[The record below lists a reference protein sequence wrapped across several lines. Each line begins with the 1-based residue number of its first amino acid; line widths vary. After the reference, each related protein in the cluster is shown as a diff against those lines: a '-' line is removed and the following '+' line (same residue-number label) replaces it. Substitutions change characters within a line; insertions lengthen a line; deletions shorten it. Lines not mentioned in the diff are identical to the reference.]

1 MPNPG
6 VKVGRCFILFLY
18 FLNIDMFPPFKSRLS
33 FLTLINPSEL
43 IGGVMRKMAP
53 RYLCYR
59 DTEARDQT
67 EEFFFKF
74 LFCVTKIIV

>member
-1 MPNPG
+1 M
-6 VKVGRCFILFLY
+6 RCAKARGPVFYFVLFLY
-18 FLNIDMFPPFKSRLS
+18 FFNIDMFPPFKSHLS
-33 FLTLINPSEL
+33 FLTLINPSAL

-67 EEFFFKF
+67 EEVF
-74 LFCVTKIIV
+74 LISFLCN

>member
-1 MPNPG
+1 MCQIPG
-6 VKVGRCFILFLY
+6 LKCFILFLY

-67 EEFFFKF
+67 EEFFLNFF
-74 LFCVTKIIV
+74 FV

>member
-1 MPNPG
+1 
-6 VKVGRCFILFLY
+6 
-18 FLNIDMFPPFKSRLS
+18 MFPPFKSRLS

-67 EEFFFKF
+67 EEFFLNFF
-74 LFCVTKIIV
+74 FV